1 MRRTAPRRASSIK
14 IRTPLNGLRD
24 TEGAAAVE
32 FGLIAPLLV
41 MLLLG
46 IMEFGLV
53 LNNYVELTNAAR
65 AAGRVL
71 AISRTSTTPWTNAT
85 NAFYASTPNMT
96 TANITITLSVNGTA
110 CGSDSTCA
118 AALATAEGDPS
129 ELTATYPC
137 NLDILNVNFVSG
149 CTLSAQT
156 TEQVE

>member
-1 MRRTAPRRASSIK
+1 MMRRTERRAPSLTVG
-14 IRTPLNGLRD
+14 TPINGLRD
-24 TEGAAAVE
+24 DAGAAAVE

-65 AAGRVL
+65 AAGRQL

-96 TANITITLSVNGTA
+96 TANITITLSVNGVA
-110 CGSDSTCA
+110 CNSDSTCA
-118 AALATAEGDPS
+118 TALATAQGDPS
-129 ELTATYPC
+129 ELIATYPC
-137 NLDILNVNFVSG
+137 NLDILNVNFVPG

>member
-1 MRRTAPRRASSIK
+1 MRRTVRRAPSIN
-14 IRTPLNGLRD
+14 IGTPINGLRD
-24 TEGAAAVE
+24 NAGAAAVE

-65 AAGRVL
+65 VAGRQL

-96 TANITITLSVNGTA
+96 TANFTITLSVNGTA
-110 CGSDSTCA
+110 CSSDSTCA
-118 AALATAEGDPS
+118 TALATAEGDPS

-137 NLDILNVNFVSG
+137 NLNILNVNFVPG